1 MSKQIFYFEMT
12 DTFGGETNYSWIK
25 RFAVRAKTLRGA
37 VSIVSREFGYNFRSN
52 HGKYGGNSYKA
63 IRACIALYEVEVED
77 SSIDENVYEAI
88 NY

>member
-1 MSKQIFYFEMT
+1 MIKQIFYFEMT

-25 RFAVRAKTLRGA
+25 RFAASAKTLRGA
-37 VSIVSREFGYNFRSN
+37 VSIVSREVGYNFRSN

-63 IRACIALYEVEVED
+63 IRACIALYEVEY
-77 SSIDENVYEAI
+77 SSIDDNVYEAI